1 MVIMT
6 SLEWVRVVYAF
17 INQAAAVEQ
26 TDSVLALPPKTV
38 NVFKRFLQIPPEFK
52 LFVKSDSFMRVPHG
66 KCPSLSD
73 FFHLWYKFTFSPI
86 FRGTKASIIT
96 PNWVW

>member
-17 INQAAAVEQ
+17 INQAAAAEQ
-26 TDSVLALPPKTV
+26 TDFILALPLKTM
-38 NVFKRFLQIPPEFK
+38 NVLKRFLQISLAFK
-52 LFVKSDSFMRVPHG
+52 LFVKSDSFMRLPHG

-73 FFHLWYKFTFSPI
+73 FPFVI
-86 FRGTKASIIT
+86 
-96 PNWVW
+96 

>member
-17 INQAAAVEQ
+17 INQAAAAEQ
-26 TDSVLALPPKTV
+26 TDPILALPPKTIK
-38 NVFKRFLQIPPEFK
+38 VFKRFLQIFLEFK
-52 LFVKSDSFMRVPHG
+52 LFVKSDSFMRLPHG

-73 FFHLWYKFTFSPI
+73 FPFAI
-86 FRGTKASIIT
+86 
-96 PNWVW
+96 

>member
-73 FFHLWYKFTFSPI
+73 F
-86 FRGTKASIIT
+86 SICDINSHSV
-96 PNWVW
+96 PFLERH